1 MTLLFQFIKENM
13 QQMGLE
19 VGKKKI
25 INLNKLEV
33 KIMILIFFLYVSHVL

>member
-1 MTLLFQFIKENM
+1 MTLLFQFVKENM

-19 VGKKKI
+19 VERKI

-33 KIMILIFFLYVSHVL
+33 KIMILVFFLYVSHVL

>member
-1 MTLLFQFIKENM
+1 MTFLFQFVKENM

-19 VGKKKI
+19 VERKI

-33 KIMILIFFLYVSHVL
+33 KIMILVFFLYVSHVL